1 MKVTLIN
8 SFNLQ
13 EIKTNEFYDCIFKYL
28 TVSYINNIMNLSHI
42 FKCIYLSYRFRKYIW
57 LKFKPYKNY
66 EKNLHVSSFMLRD
79 NDFWSNIPNKF

>member
-1 MKVTLIN
+1 MKLTLIN

-42 FKCIYLSYRFRKYIW
+42 FKCIYLSYI
-57 LKFKPYKNY
+57 
-66 EKNLHVSSFMLRD
+66 
-79 NDFWSNIPNKF
+79 